1 MTETRLALELVEE
14 MPNEILSGILYVSD
28 EYEIAC
34 HRCAC
39 GCGSLVYTP
48 LGSTEW
54 RLSND
59 NGKPSLKP
67 SIGNWALPC
76 RSHYWI
82 SKGRVIWGG
91 AFTDEQVRL
100 GREAEAER
108 RNEYYWKKS
117 VLQRQRAML
126 AMAKRAFEWMFR
138 R

>member
-1 MTETRLALELVEE
+1 MTEARLVLELVED
-14 MPNEILSGILYVSD
+14 MPTEILSGILYVSN

-34 HRCAC
+34 HRCVC
-39 GCGSLVYTP
+39 GCGSLVFTP
-48 LGSTEW
+48 LGPSEW
-54 RLSND
+54 RFSND

-82 SKGRVIWGG
+82 SKGRVTWAG
-91 AFTDEQVRL
+91 ACTDDQVRL

-108 RNEYYWKKS
+108 RNEYYATKS
-117 VLQRQRAML
+117 VPQRQRSML
-126 AMAKRAFEWMFR
+126 AMAKRAIEWLSR

>member
-1 MTETRLALELVEE
+1 MTEVRLGLELVED
-14 MPNEILSGILYVSD
+14 MPDQILSGILYVSD

-54 RLSND
+54 RFSYD

-82 SKGRVIWGG
+82 SKGRVLWAGEW
-91 AFTDEQVRL
+91 TDDQVRF
-100 GREAEAER
+100 GREAEAEL
-108 RNEYYWKKS
+108 RNLYYEKKS
-117 VLQRQRAML
+117 IPQRRRGIIAVFQRAW
-126 AMAKRAFEWMFR
+126 EWIFR
-138 R
+138 D